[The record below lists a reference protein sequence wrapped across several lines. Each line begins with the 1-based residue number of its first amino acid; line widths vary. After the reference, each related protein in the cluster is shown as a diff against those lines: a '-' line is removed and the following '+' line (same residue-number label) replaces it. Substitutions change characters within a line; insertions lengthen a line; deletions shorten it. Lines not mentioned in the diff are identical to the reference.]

1 MGHGGST
8 GTGIRLGHA
17 LAVREQS
24 TVAIVVKLERAA
36 RRTTDNQP
44 AAARLGEEQEDM
56 QFSGRISSLFA
67 KICLNPSVYNPR

>member
-1 MGHGGST
+1 M
-8 GTGIRLGHA
+8 
-17 LAVREQS
+17 REQS

-36 RRTTDNQP
+36 RRNQP
-44 AAARLGEEQEDM
+44 AAAIPAWVRSSPKEYM

>member
-1 MGHGGST
+1 M
-8 GTGIRLGHA
+8 
-17 LAVREQS
+17 REQS

-36 RRTTDNQP
+36 RRTTDDQP
-44 AAARLGEEQEDM
+44 AAAIPAWVRSSPKEYM